1 MNEIKETEVIGTD
14 ELIVIKQLP
23 IIEEQLHKI
32 KNRLEEEVK
41 YALSLECTE
50 DTLQD
55 VKKSRTY
62 LNKVFKSLEDKRKQV
77 KANILSP
84 YEAFENVYKE
94 CVTNVYAPCDTKLAD
109 KIHDVENVLKSEKE
123 SDVKDYFEE
132 YKKSLGID
140 FVSFEQSG
148 IKVSMSVS
156 KKKLHE
162 QAKDFLDKV
171 AEDLTLIELQ
181 EYKDEV
187 FVEYKN
193 CLNITSA
200 ITAVTK
206 RHAAIEEEQKKR
218 AALEEIQAKEEEA
231 VKKVEEAAEILT
243 PPISEP
249 ISVPETQ
256 PEKIYAVQFTVRAS
270 LDKLKL
276 LKEFLINGGYDYEQ

>member
-1 MNEIKETEVIGTD
+1 MTEIRETDIVGSD
-14 ELIVIKQLP
+14 ELIVVKQLP

-32 KNRLEEEVK
+32 KNRLEEEVE
-41 YALSLECTE
+41 YALSLECNE

-62 LNKVFKSLEDKRKQV
+62 LSKLFKFLEDKRKQV

-94 CVTNVYAPCDTKLAD
+94 CVTNVYAPCDEKLAE

-123 SDVKDYFEE
+123 TDVRDFFEE

-148 IKVSMSVS
+148 IKVSMTVS

-162 QAKDFLDKV
+162 QAKEFLDKV

-181 EYKDEV
+181 EHKDEV

-193 CLNITSA
+193 CLNIASA

-206 RHAAIEEEQKKR
+206 RHAAIEEEQQKR
-218 AALEEIQAKEEEA
+218 AALEEMQAKQEDA
-231 VKKVEEAAEILT
+231 VKKVEKAAEILT
-243 PPISEP
+243 PPE
-249 ISVPETQ
+249 SVPETS
-256 PEKIYAVQFTVRAS
+256 PEKIYEVQFTVRAS
-270 LDKLKL
+270 IEKLKA
-276 LKEFLINGGYDYEQ
+276 LKQFLENGGYDYEQ